1 MTFNVYN
8 PSQLDALLG
17 IWNWYQ
23 IPKIAQFFYVKKRR
37 FILLFRNYFI
47 PKKKRKYHKR
57 RRHVFYH
64 DGSTEYT
71 WDSSFCRCQNSEMQN
86 SFSLKWCQTTVS
98 IFFILEIKRFLK
110 IFLYYFTWLHINI
123 LFYNFLQRRMLRKST
138 SETATTL
145 KVCLLRI
152 TCRKIKDITFV
163 FKYSSL
169 QLLTSMMPL
178 LRRLKVS
185 LKDWTDFFPS
195 WKFKKCKARQYWLF
209 KADFGSYTPVFIDNE
224 DQSADK
230 KTPFPREFPQL
241 GLSIYVGKW
250 LLHSFRI
257 DDLAICKATTEEQ
270 RG

>member
-152 TCRKIKDITFV
+152 TCRKIKDITGLFLNIALCNCLPQWCRCSAGWK
-163 FKYSSL
+163 FHWRTEQISLQAGSSRNAKRGSTGFLRLILAATPPSSL
-169 QLLTSMMPL
+169 TTKINLQI
-178 LRRLKVS
+178 RKRL
-185 LKDWTDFFPS
+185 FPVN
-195 WKFKKCKARQYWLF
+195 F
-209 KADFGSYTPVFIDNE
+209 
-224 DQSADK
+224 
-230 KTPFPREFPQL
+230 
-241 GLSIYVGKW
+241 
-250 LLHSFRI
+250 HS
-257 DDLAICKATTEEQ
+257 
-270 RG
+270 